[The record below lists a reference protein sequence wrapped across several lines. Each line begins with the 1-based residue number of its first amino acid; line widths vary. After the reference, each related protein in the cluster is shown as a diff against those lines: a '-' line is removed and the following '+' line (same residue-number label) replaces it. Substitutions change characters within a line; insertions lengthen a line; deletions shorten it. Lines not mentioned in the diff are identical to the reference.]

1 MSDRTELSIIL
12 VTYNSHAFVG
22 DCLRSVAA
30 TVRCRHEIV
39 VADNASSDGTVDL
52 LRRSFPEVTVIEMG
66 ENAGF
71 ARANNRAL
79 AASVGRHAVLLNGD
93 TLLGEGAL
101 DALVAFLD
109 ENAGAGVASP
119 QLLNTDLS
127 DQRTARSFPTP
138 AAALWGRRSPLT
150 RWFPKNRWS
159 TRYLIGADPVSQ
171 EPYEVDW
178 VSGACLMAPRHVLEQ
193 VGGLDEGFFMH
204 WEDADWCRRVKDA
217 GFGVY
222 CVPRA
227 RVIHAE
233 GGSRRGWPPAQV
245 RHFHRGAYRYYAK
258 HHLNGPRRLLRPLA
272 AAALAGRAGFVITR
286 DVTAERLR
294 RRHRSRV
301 VPSGAACN
309 PT

>member
-1 MSDRTELSIIL
+1 LSDAPDLSIVV
-12 VTYNSHAFVG
+12 VTYNSREFIA
-22 DCLRSVAA
+22 DCLRSVIA
-30 TVRCRHEIV
+30 TVRCEHEVV
-39 VADNASSDGTVDL
+39 VADNASVDGTVDL
-52 LRRSFPEVTVIEMG
+52 LRRDFPDVAVIEMG

-79 AASVGRHAVLLNGD
+79 AASTGRHAVLLNGD

-101 DALVAFLD
+101 DALVAHLD
-109 ENAGAGVASP
+109 GNPAAGVASP

-127 DQRTARSFPTP
+127 DQRTARAFPTP

-159 TRYLIGADPVSQ
+159 ARYLVGADPVG
-171 EPYEVDW
+171 EDPYEVDW
-178 VSGACLMAPRHVLEQ
+178 VSGACLMAPRHVLAQ

-222 CVPRA
+222 CVPSA

-245 RHFHRGAYRYYAK
+245 RHFHRGAYRYYSK
-258 HHLNGPRRLLRPLA
+258 HHLTGPRRLLRPLA
-272 AAALAGRAGFVITR
+272 AAVLAGRAGLVITR
-286 DVTAERLR
+286 DAAAERLR

-309 PT
+309 AT